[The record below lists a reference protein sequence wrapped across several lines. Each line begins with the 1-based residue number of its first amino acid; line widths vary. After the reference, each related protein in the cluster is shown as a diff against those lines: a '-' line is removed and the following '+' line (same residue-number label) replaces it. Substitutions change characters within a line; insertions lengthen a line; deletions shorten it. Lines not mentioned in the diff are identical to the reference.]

1 MNNEQGMMNNEV
13 KTTSYFEIS
22 CSKFDIL
29 NSYLMLNGSSLRVPS
44 PYERTWRHG
53 AAAPK
58 ILNNF

>member
-29 NSYLMLNGSSLRVPS
+29 NSYLMLNGSSLRGHC
-44 PYERTWRHG
+44 EFQAHMNEHG
-53 AAAPK
+53 GTALPRPK
-58 ILNNF
+58 Y

>member
-29 NSYLMLNGSSLRVPS
+29 NSYLMPNGSSLRAIPDLSGKAQHLFIVV
-44 PYERTWRHG
+44 
-53 AAAPK
+53 
-58 ILNNF
+58 